1 MTALDT
7 ALDPRTPG
15 YLERRGATLER
26 LTELEAALEQ
36 ACAGGGEKA
45 VTRHH
50 ARGKLLPRERVEMLL
65 DQDSPFLELAPVAAW
80 GTEFPVGA
88 GVVTG
93 IGVVEGVE
101 CVIVANDPTVAGAA
115 GNPYTL
121 AKVRRAARISSVNR
135 LPLVSLVESAADDAP
150 HPKAPDG
157 AIARDLSRLA
167 ADRVPTVCVV
177 FGPTTGDAAYLPAL
191 SDYTIMVRG
200 HAKMLIIHQ
209 PPGGTSAPEVR
220 SAPTVPAGVTG
231 PADHLAEDERD
242 GLRLARQCVR
252 RLNWHKR
259 GPLPRTFPPPAP
271 RYDPDELLTMAAADP
286 ATLFDPREVLARVL
300 DGSDFDEFK
309 PAQGIALVAGWGEL
323 HGYPI
328 GVLANVGAPFTPAET
343 QKAVHFIQLA
353 NASDTALLFLRH
365 VGDAGPEEH
374 AAPLVHALAKSTV
387 PHLVLLIGGA
397 REPGGTDEPRF
408 VFSWPAEG
416 RPAERRP
423 AGNWPAASTPLGSL
437 PVGSRNAGSWSAGSW
452 PAEKKA
458 AENWPADK
466 RAAEQ
471 RKAET
476 RKADIKDT
484 KKADASKTDDGVI
497 DPRDTRTVLGLCLS
511 AVHSAAVEGAGHV
524 GVFRPGKVDQ

>member
-7 ALDPRTPG
+7 ALDPRSPG
-15 YLERRGATLER
+15 YLERRSATLER
-26 LTELEAALEQ
+26 LTELDAALEQ

-80 GTEFPVGA
+80 GTGFPVGA

-121 AKVRRAARISSVNR
+121 AKIRRAARISSVNR

-150 HPKAPDG
+150 QRRAPDG
-157 AIARDLSRLA
+157 GIARDLSRLA

-200 HAKMLIIHQ
+200 HAKMLTIHPQ
-209 PPGGTSAPEVR
+209 PVRGGAGGGSGPEVR

-259 GPLPRTFPPPAP
+259 GPLPRTVPPVAP
-271 RYDPDELLTMAAADP
+271 RYDPSELLTMAAAGLS
-286 ATLFDPREVLARVL
+286 TLFDPREVLARIL

-309 PAQGIALVAGWGEL
+309 PAPGTALVAGWGEL

-328 GVLANVGAPFTPAET
+328 GVLANVGAPFTSAET

-353 NASDTALLFLRH
+353 NAADTALLFLRH
-365 VGDAGPEEH
+365 AGDAGPEEH
-374 AAPLVHALAKSTV
+374 AAPLVHALAKSRV

-397 REPGGTDEPRF
+397 RRARGTDEPRF
-408 VFSWPAEG
+408 VFSWPAE
-416 RPAERRP
+416 
-423 AGNWPAASTPLGSL
+423 
-437 PVGSRNAGSWSAGSW
+437 
-452 PAEKKA
+452 
-458 AENWPADK
+458 
-466 RAAEQ
+466 
-471 RKAET
+471 T
-476 RKADIKDT
+476 RTTDPRTTDPRTTDTRTTDPQTTDPRTTDTRTADT
-484 KKADASKTDDGVI
+484 KKAEIKDAKSDDGVI